1 MTETASGL
9 SDARNVVFSL
19 LKNFVSISVLDLKL
33 ALFLPCV
40 ADANDMV
47 NIAKAELEQFVGH
60 DARRITEAE

>member
-9 SDARNVVFSL
+9 RDARNVVFSL
-19 LKNFVSISVLDLKL
+19 LQFFVSQSVNDPTV
-33 ALFLPCV
+33 ALFIPCV

-60 DARRITEAE
+60 DACRITEAE